1 MDYKC
6 FQLMRCIF
14 CYVSLVLITN
24 AKPQARKGL
33 LLYNNAN
40 GITTLR
46 EHVYANHYMIV
57 KIFEKVNISLKKMM
71 KENFQRKGLM

>member
-1 MDYKC
+1 
-6 FQLMRCIF
+6 MRCIF